1 MNHAMIVREAA
12 PADYEAMSALFEEVD
27 ALHTEARP
35 DVFCDPPT
43 PGRSVAFFDSKREA
57 QGAAVFVAQLDGL
70 VVGCAIARL
79 NLIPDIPILRAGRLA
94 YLEELVVAPQCRRR
108 GVGEALMRRVED
120 WARNQQVARL
130 ELTVW
135 EFNRGAIEFYQTL
148 GYATNHRRMGRN
160 LSAGVTAG
168 IGNASGCPRRA
179 T

>member
-1 MNHAMIVREAA
+1 MNDAMIVREAA
-12 PADYEAMSALFEEVD
+12 PSDCEAMSALFEEVD
-27 ALHTEARP
+27 ALHAEARP
-35 DVFCDPPT
+35 DVFGDPPT
-43 PGRSVAFFDSKREA
+43 PGRSVAYFDSKREA
-57 QGAAVFVAQLDGL
+57 QGAAVFVAELDGL

-79 NLIPDIPILRAGRLA
+79 NVIPDIPILRAGRLA

-148 GYATNHRRMGRN
+148 GYATNYRRMARTV
-160 LSAGVTAG
+160 SE
-168 IGNASGCPRRA
+168 
-179 T
+179 